1 MSVEYNIQANLIEF
15 SMRGDYSLDELTAA
29 CDRAIRDEEFRPPMR
44 VIVNTIQAETG
55 ATSAQIKKRAA
66 TLRAFRK
73 QLGFKWAILAAPGPL
88 SYGLARM
95 FAAYIGRGDVE
106 TCVFAE
112 RHHACRWLFEAGPQE
127 NMKASCAYP
136 ALSQFKGWQPYT

>member
-15 SMRGDYSLDELTAA
+15 SMGGNYSLDELKAA
-29 CDRAIRDEEFRPPMR
+29 CDRAIRDPAFRPPVK
-44 VIVNTIQAETG
+44 VILNTIRAETG
-55 ATSAQIKKRAA
+55 TTSPQIKKRAA
-66 TLRAFRK
+66 VLRTFRK

-106 TCVFAE
+106 TCVFAD
-112 RHHACRWLFEAGPQE
+112 RHHACRWLFEAGPPE
-127 NMKASCAYP
+127 NMRASCAYP
-136 ALSQFKGWQPYT
+136 PLAQFKGWQPYT